1 MRVTMTESRQAA
13 PDGVHVVSLM
23 AGNEYDLP
31 DHLATKYIERGLAV
45 LPGEQ
50 KAMTAAPENK
60 AEQAAPENK
69 APARRTTRRK
79 KETHR

>member
-23 AGNEYDLP
+23 AGTEYDLP
-31 DHLATKYIERGLAV
+31 DRLALRYIERGLAV

-50 KAMTAAPENK
+50 KAMPAAPENK
-60 AEQAAPENK
+60 AEPAAPENK

-79 KETHR
+79 KETTR